1 METEFLL
8 GWTKKYE
15 IGFQSTHPS
24 LIREMNLVPFSRQQ
38 MLQIAVIASLP
49 GLPLIFL
56 VMPVGELLKLL
67 AGALL

>member
-1 METEFLL
+1 MR
-8 GWTKKYE
+8 
-15 IGFQSTHPS
+15 I
-24 LIREMNLVPFSRQQ
+24 VPFSQQ
-38 MLQIAVIASLP
+38 QILQIAVIASLP